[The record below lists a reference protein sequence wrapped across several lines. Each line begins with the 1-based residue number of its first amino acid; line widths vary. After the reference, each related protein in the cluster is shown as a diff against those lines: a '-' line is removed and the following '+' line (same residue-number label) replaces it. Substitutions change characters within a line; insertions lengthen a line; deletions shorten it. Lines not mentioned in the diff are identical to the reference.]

1 LKLKSILVISGI
13 AAIILIVAILPKSP
27 TDIAPEMT
35 DRVEIKEE
43 TIVELV
49 LDVSES
55 PEFSEE
61 ISLEETNV
69 EFYID
74 ENGVKHYV
82 IEVEDSPIIGD

>member
-1 LKLKSILVISGI
+1 MIVISAI
-13 AAIILIVAILPKSP
+13 AAIILLVAILPVKPS
-27 TDIAPEMT
+27 DVIPEMT
-35 DRVEIKEE
+35 DRVQIHDE
-43 TIVELV
+43 TTVELG

-61 ISLEETNV
+61 TSLDSEA

>member
-1 LKLKSILVISGI
+1 LKIKSIIVISAI
-13 AAIILIVAILPKSP
+13 AAIILLVVILPVNPS
-27 TDIAPEMT
+27 DVAPEMS
-35 DRVEIKEE
+35 DQVEIKEE
-43 TIVELV
+43 TTVELG

-61 ISLEETNV
+61 TSLEGET